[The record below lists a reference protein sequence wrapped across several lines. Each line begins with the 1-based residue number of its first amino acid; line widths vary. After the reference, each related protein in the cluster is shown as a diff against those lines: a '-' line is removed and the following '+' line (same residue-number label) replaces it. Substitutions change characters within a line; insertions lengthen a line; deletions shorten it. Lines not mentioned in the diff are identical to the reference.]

1 MPNYEYP
8 ITTKFGYRQTLIK
21 KFKNRMGRDW
31 NKYASGA
38 EVGTIAMMDRPDRGV
53 TILTF
58 EPALTDQE
66 KAILDLIM
74 ADPDTAEFPGT
85 EYNMSIPA
93 IRYRMQDAEEYFK
106 RNEADLLATQGFRVE
121 VYYTKSDPDAAGVAT
136 DIIEFAF
143 LVQLTIMPGNIT
155 TWKEVTVLS
164 QQQKKAF
171 TDMLDDLRTEQLNS
185 VDMGWF

>member
-1 MPNYEYP
+1 MANYEYP
-8 ITTKFGYRQTLIK
+8 ITTKSGFRQTLIK

-31 NKYASGA
+31 NKYASGE
-38 EVGTIAMMDRPDRGV
+38 EVGSIGMMDRPDRGV

-58 EPALTDQE
+58 EPDLTVEE

-85 EYNMSIPA
+85 EYNMTIPG

-106 RNEADLLATQGFRVE
+106 RHEADLLSTHGFRVE
-121 VYYTKSDPDAAGVAT
+121 VYYTKSNPDAAGVST

-143 LVQLTIMPGNIT
+143 LVQVTIMPGNIT
-155 TWKEVTVLS
+155 AWKEVTTLS
-164 QQQKKAF
+164 VQQKKAF
-171 TDMLDDLRTEQLNS
+171 TDMLADLQTEQLNS